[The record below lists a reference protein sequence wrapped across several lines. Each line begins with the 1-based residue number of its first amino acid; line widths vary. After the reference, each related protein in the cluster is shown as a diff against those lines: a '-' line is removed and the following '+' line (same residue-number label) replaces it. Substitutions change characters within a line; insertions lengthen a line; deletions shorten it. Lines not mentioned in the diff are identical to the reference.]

1 MGFSPFKL
9 YWMDGLTHRVNIYI
23 EDKATQIVLQLENFM
38 SFDRNFRLLNC
49 TQCEQCTLR
58 YSNPPPPPTSP
69 EEDRAHILS
78 KNMDVCDKD
87 KTPYLFWFLLEL
99 SILELPS

>member
-38 SFDRNFRLLNC
+38 SFDRNSYAFMYTHC
-49 TQCEQCTLR
+49 TV
-58 YSNPPPPPTSP
+58 YSVPYGTQILPPPSL
-69 EEDRAHILS
+69 EEDRVHILS
-78 KNMDVCDKD
+78 KKKWMFETNK
-87 KTPYLFWFLLEL
+87 KLLI
-99 SILELPS
+99 SFGFC

>member
-38 SFDRNFRLLNC
+38 SFDQNSYAFILYTVC
-49 TQCEQCTLR
+49 TV
-58 YSNPPPPPTSP
+58 YAMVHKSPPSL

-78 KNMDVCDKD
+78 KNMDV
-87 KTPYLFWFLLEL
+87 
-99 SILELPS
+99 